1 MKASSA
7 IQILYLSFYASMT
20 MVNMD
25 GEAFVMRNNTTALHR
40 YISRSK
46 GNCHQKQKARCISDE
61 EPLYEFPVILT
72 VFFISLYVVTSIV
85 AVIGN
90 SLVMYIVIFRR
101 LRTVTNMYILNTI
114 ITVITIITIGRY
126 IANLALADVIIGVFA
141 IPFQFQAILLQ
152 RWTLPPFMCK
162 GRLTAGTR
170 K

>member
-7 IQILYLSFYASMT
+7 IQILYLSFDASMT

-46 GNCHQKQKARCISDE
+46 GNCHQKQKARCFSEE

-114 ITVITIITIGRY
+114 ITIITIITIGRY

-162 GRLTAGTR
+162 GRVTVGTR

>member
-1 MKASSA
+1 M
-7 IQILYLSFYASMT
+7 
-20 MVNMD
+20 
-25 GEAFVMRNNTTALHR
+25 
-40 YISRSK
+40 
-46 GNCHQKQKARCISDE
+46 
-61 EPLYEFPVILT
+61 ILT

-114 ITVITIITIGRY
+114 ITVITIVTIITIGRY

>member
-1 MKASSA
+1 ME
-7 IQILYLSFYASMT
+7 INL
-20 MVNMD
+20 
-25 GEAFVMRNNTTALHR
+25 
-40 YISRSK
+40 
-46 GNCHQKQKARCISDE
+46 KQKANCCSDE

-101 LRTVTNMYILNTI
+101 LRTVTNMYILNII
-114 ITVITIITIGRY
+114 ITIITIITIGRY

-162 GRLTAGTR
+162 GRVTVATR

>member
-1 MKASSA
+1 
-7 IQILYLSFYASMT
+7 

-72 VFFISLYVVTSIV
+72 VFFISLYVATSIV

-114 ITVITIITIGRY
+114 ITVITIITIITIGRY